1 MITLNFLPLVLFQI
15 LKFTKVE
22 RKTKKPFCYSPM
34 QSLFLSP
41 LVHLF
46 VPNCVFFLF
55 FNENR
60 FFYSFCFSFPC
71 FFFVVA
77 RLFAL
82 IIMEVFLKKEQVLS
96 LSLACMHFFVK
107 LIYWSCRYYWCFFL
121 LLLLL
126 SLYIYI
132 YERNFSCLVYVF
144 SCNLKQN
151 KI

>member
-1 MITLNFLPLVLFQI
+1 MSNLITLNFLPLVLFQI

-96 LSLACMHFFVK
+96 LSLACMHF
-107 LIYWSCRYYWCFFL
+107 
-121 LLLLL
+121 LL
-126 SLYIYI
+126 SLFTDPAATTDAFFYYYYYSLSIYI
-132 YERNFSCLVYVF
+132 YMNGTFLVLYMYSLV
-144 SCNLKQN
+144 
-151 KI
+151 I